1 MYFDDEA
8 TQTLPDEGPGPLF
21 NGHYRPAAYGSI
33 SQLPA
38 PAPAVTGNTS
48 LSVFDGFPV
57 GANWSLYAFDDDG
70 SDFTGSFAA
79 WRVWITYETTPYPS
93 ELSVSG
99 VGTVQDVDVTLH
111 GFTSTFPDDAEL
123 LLVGPSG
130 QQATLMSDAGG
141 FSEPQDIELTFD
153 DEAATDLPEFNDP
166 LPSGRY
172 RPANFD
178 DDHGPDVFPP
188 PAPNPTGVA
197 SLAAF
202 DGTNPNGTWRL
213 FAVDDDESALTGI
226 EGGWSLDIDWDDSAA
241 PTGSLSVAGGSPTTT
256 TSAVTLQVSATDP
269 APSTGLTQMRFSNDG
284 QAWSPFQ
291 AYAASAPWTLSKG
304 DGNKVVYAQFRD
316 SVGNVSTTVSDS
328 IALDTTSPRAKKL
341 KPRRNAH
348 DVGPRARVRVVATE
362 ALDPASITKGT
373 VVLRHR
379 GAKIKASV
387 SYVPSRHAIR
397 LVPAKRLAPGTYKAK
412 VKTRVTDVAGNRFDA
427 KNKPGL
433 QPLVWTFEVG

>member
-1 MYFDDEA
+1 MSPS
-8 TQTLPDEGPGPLF
+8 T
-21 NGHYRPAAYGSI
+21 GS
-33 SQLPA
+33 PA
-38 PAPAVTGNTS
+38 P
-48 LSVFDGFPV
+48 
-57 GANWSLYAFDDDG
+57 
-70 SDFTGSFAA
+70 
-79 WRVWITYETTPYPS
+79 I
-93 ELSVSG
+93 
-99 VGTVQDVDVTLH
+99 
-111 GFTSTFPDDAEL
+111 PDDVEL

-141 FSEPQDIELTFD
+141 SSDPQDIELTFD
-153 DEAATDLPEFNDP
+153 DEAATDLPELQRSTDLGKRTAP
-166 LPSGRY
+166 PTSTTTTARTSI
-172 RPANFD
+172 
-178 DDHGPDVFPP
+178 PP
-188 PAPNPTGVA
+188 PAPNTDWGRQPGSLRRHGPQRHVA
-197 SLAAF
+197 
-202 DGTNPNGTWRL
+202 
-213 FAVDDDESALTGI
+213 AVRGRRRRSALTSI

-241 PTGSLSVAGGSPTTT
+241 PTGSVSVAGGSPTTT

-291 AYAASAPWTLSKG
+291 PYAASAPWTLSKG

-328 IALDTTSPRAKKL
+328 IALDTKSPRAKKL
-341 KPRRNAH
+341 KPRRNAD
-348 DVGPRARVRVVATE
+348 DVRPRARVRVVATE
-362 ALDPASITKGT
+362 ALDPASIAKGT

-379 GAKIKASV
+379 GAKVKASV

-397 LVPAKRLAPGTYKAK
+397 LVPAKRLAPGTYKVK